1 MYVKYCTIYSYIC
14 KYIHSPLTDYVCEN
28 VWEHILKTPETSVI
42 IEVYFAW
49 IQAYMYVH
57 RCIHM
62 NNSILFVLY
71 TYIIH
76 ICIYIYYTY
85 IYIFIQSCFLRIY
98 LYTSIQFT
106 YAYIY
111 VYIYIYIYVKRERER
126 EGGRK
131 LSCTHIY
138 ACMHRIPLLN
148 IRCDGNTDSKHWCDL
163 PKRALTRAQHVFFWY
178 FPQYESFWYFEWK

>member
-1 MYVKYCTIYSYIC
+1 MCVRMCENIYRKPLKLVSLLRYTLRGYKHICMYIGVYIWTILSYLY
-14 KYIHSPLTDYVCEN
+14 YIHILYIYVYIYIT
-28 VWEHILKTPETSVI
+28 HI
-42 IEVYFAW
+42 
-49 IQAYMYVH
+49 
-57 RCIHM
+57 
-62 NNSILFVLY
+62 Y
-71 TYIIH
+71 TYLSNPVSCVYTCILPSNLRMH
-76 ICIYIYYTY
+76 IYTY
-85 IYIFIQSCFLRIY
+85 IYIYS
-98 LYTSIQFT
+98 
-106 YAYIY
+106 YIY
-111 VYIYIYIYVKRERER
+111 IYIYIYIYVKRERER